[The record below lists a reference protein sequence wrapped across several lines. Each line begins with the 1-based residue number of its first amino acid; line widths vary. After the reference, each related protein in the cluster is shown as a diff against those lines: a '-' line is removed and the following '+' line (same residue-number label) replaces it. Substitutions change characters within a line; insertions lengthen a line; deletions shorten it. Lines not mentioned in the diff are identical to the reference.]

1 MPTQCKRII
10 YEVHFKL
17 ILMYNTK
24 VQILIKRSKNKSVIE
39 TMYKK
44 FLRSTEGKIRGI
56 STKVSEKLDL
66 KLCY

>member
-1 MPTQCKRII
+1 
-10 YEVHFKL
+10 
-17 ILMYNTK
+17 MYNTK